1 MVGAIPIIIKEKNN
15 RKKNKKTRSMGKN
28 FLETDGSVTFI
39 P

>member
-1 MVGAIPIIIKEKNN
+1 MVGATPIIIKEKN
-15 RKKNKKTRSMGKN
+15 KIKNKKTRSMGKN